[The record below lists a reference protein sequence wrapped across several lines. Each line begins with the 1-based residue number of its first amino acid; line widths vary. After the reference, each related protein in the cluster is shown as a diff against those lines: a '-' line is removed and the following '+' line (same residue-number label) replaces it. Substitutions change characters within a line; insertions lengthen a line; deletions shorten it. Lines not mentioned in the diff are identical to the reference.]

1 MRKVIYISFLYTF
14 ICVLVSCKEDVS
26 LDKEN
31 NVSLNIAESKEKK
44 VFINEYYFTQEKKSN
59 TIDIIEVWSEKKWF
73 CDDNK
78 LFIDE
83 QSNFNI
89 SLKFKDSKNNFSNCQ
104 VYFSQ
109 NDYFERSAYIS
120 NIYKSVIK
128 KSFQNNGNL
137 DLSLV
142 AGNDTIPLKF
152 IKK

>member
-59 TIDIIEVWSEKKWF
+59 TIDIIEAWSEKKWLY
-73 CDDNK
+73 DDNK

-89 SLKFKDSKNNFSNCQ
+89 SLKLLML
-104 VYFSQ
+104 
-109 NDYFERSAYIS
+109 I
-120 NIYKSVIK
+120 
-128 KSFQNNGNL
+128 L
-137 DLSLV
+137 
-142 AGNDTIPLKF
+142 
-152 IKK
+152 

>member
-1 MRKVIYISFLYTF
+1 MRKIIYISFLYTF

-44 VFINEYYFTQEKKSN
+44 VFIDEYYFTQEKKSN
-59 TIDIIEVWSEKKWF
+59 TIDIIEAWSEKKWLY
-73 CDDNK
+73 DNNK
-78 LFIDE
+78 LFIEE
-83 QSNFNI
+83 QYNFNI

-104 VYFSQ
+104 VYFLK